1 MKPDTLLTNPGAGAS
16 ANPEFLAA
24 VRDDA
29 IENPEPIDK
38 AEALLEHRRFELV
51 MRMTA
56 RGFGRLSDVEKRNYA
71 RWAKHLA
78 RVFAEKASMFE
89 RNSKPEPETPAY
101 LQARG

>member
-1 MKPDTLLTNPGAGAS
+1 
-16 ANPEFLAA
+16 
-24 VRDDA
+24 
-29 IENPEPIDK
+29 
-38 AEALLEHRRFELV
+38 

-56 RGFGRLSDVEKRNYA
+56 VGFGRLSDVEKRNYA

-101 LQARG
+101 LRARG